1 MPLSAHKMHSYL
13 NAIDESKE
21 KYAYDHKIQKSEN
34 KVAEND
40 EGLPEKINKQDRTN
54 KIEQTKNFEITS

>member
-1 MPLSAHKMHSYL
+1 MPLSAHRMYSYL

-21 KYAYDHKIQKSEN
+21 KYAYDHKIQKSED

-40 EGLPEKINKQDRTN
+40 EGLSENKN
-54 KIEQTKNFEITS
+54 KTKNELLVN